1 MGKRFQVG
9 TVSKVHGAWLGRWR
23 EGGERRVQRLGRV
36 GQMNKSEAKEK
47 LAEILRPINAS
58 AEGNPNRT
66 FGDFVKNVYFPFY
79 RRKWKRST
87 KMTTQD
93 RIEFH
98 LIGEFNKRRLS
109 ELTRDKLQ
117 AFLDQKAATLSF
129 STVDHLKWDLV
140 SIFRMAIA
148 EGCSRRNP
156 AELLFTPRE
165 AKRPERKTLNMKEVN
180 QLFEVLELRERLIVK
195 FAVLGGMR
203 PGEIFALRRGG
214 VRATCA
220 EVKERLYRGDID
232 TPKTE
237 KSVRFVAL
245 SEGLSRDLDLW
256 TNIIPGDDSEAW
268 LFPSEKTA
276 KPIRKD
282 NVWRRYIKP
291 KLKKAGLDW
300 IDFHVLR
307 RSHSSLM
314 RELKVD
320 PKLVADQQG
329 HTLDVNMNVY
339 TQTSLESRLDA
350 VNTLETA
357 LIN

>member
-1 MGKRFQVG
+1 MGKRFQIG
-9 TVSKVHGAWLGRWR
+9 TVSKVHGSWIGRWR
-23 EGGERRVQRLGRV
+23 ENGERRVQRLGRV
-36 GQMNKSEAKEK
+36 GKMNKTEAKEK

-66 FGDFVKNVYFPFY
+66 FGDFVENVYFPFY

-93 RIEFH
+93 RIQFH
-98 LIGEFNKRRLS
+98 LIGEFKNRGLS
-109 ELTRDKLQ
+109 KLTRDELQ

-140 SIFRMAIA
+140 SIFRMAVA

-165 AKRPERKTLNMKEVN
+165 AKRPERQALTLKEVN
-180 QLFEVLELRERLIVK
+180 KLFEVLELRERLIVK

-214 VRATCA
+214 VCATSA

-245 SEGLSRDLDLW
+245 SEGLSRDLEAWIAL
-256 TNIIPGDDSEAW
+256 NPGGDSEAW
-268 LFPSEKTA
+268 LFPSEKTD

-282 NVWRRYIKP
+282 NVWRRCIQP
-291 KLKKAGLDW
+291 KLKQAKLDW
-300 IDFHVLR
+300 VDFHVLR

-314 RELKVD
+314 RELNID
-320 PKLVADQQG
+320 PKLISDQQG

-339 TQTSLESRLDA
+339 TQTSLESRIEA
-350 VNTLETA
+350 VNTLDPA
-357 LIN
+357 LAH

>member
-47 LAEILRPINAS
+47 LAEILRPINAN

-98 LIGEFNKRRLS
+98 LIGEFSKRRLS
-109 ELTRDKLQ
+109 ELTRDRLQ

-156 AELLFTPRE
+156 AEMLFTPIGR
-165 AKRPERKTLNMKEVN
+165 V
-180 QLFEVLELRERLIVK
+180 
-195 FAVLGGMR
+195 
-203 PGEIFALRRGG
+203 
-214 VRATCA
+214 
-220 EVKERLYRGDID
+220 
-232 TPKTE
+232 
-237 KSVRFVAL
+237 
-245 SEGLSRDLDLW
+245 
-256 TNIIPGDDSEAW
+256 
-268 LFPSEKTA
+268 
-276 KPIRKD
+276 
-282 NVWRRYIKP
+282 
-291 KLKKAGLDW
+291 
-300 IDFHVLR
+300 
-307 RSHSSLM
+307 
-314 RELKVD
+314 
-320 PKLVADQQG
+320 
-329 HTLDVNMNVY
+329 
-339 TQTSLESRLDA
+339 
-350 VNTLETA
+350 
-357 LIN
+357 

>member
-1 MGKRFQVG
+1 MGKRFQIG
-9 TVSKVHGAWLGRWR
+9 NVSKVHGSWLGRWR
-23 EGGERRVQRLGRV
+23 EGGERRVEKLGRV
-36 GQMNKSEAKEK
+36 GQMSKSQAKEK

-58 AEGNPNRT
+58 VEMNPNRT
-66 FGDFVKNVYFPFY
+66 FGDFVENVYFPFY

-93 RIEFH
+93 RIKFH
-98 LIGEFNKRRLS
+98 LIGEFKKRRMS
-109 ELTRDKLQ
+109 EITRNELQ
-117 AFLDQKAATLSF
+117 TFLDGKAGKLSF
-129 STVDHLKWDLV
+129 STVDHLRWDLV
-140 SIFRMAIA
+140 SIFRMAVA

-165 AKRPERKTLNMKEVN
+165 AKRPERPTLNMKEVKKV
-180 QLFEVLELRERLIVK
+180 FKVLELRERLIVK

-214 VRATCA
+214 VRSTCA

-232 TPKTE
+232 TPKTD

-245 SEGLSRDLDLW
+245 SEGLSRDLELW
-256 TNIIPGDDSEAW
+256 LDMLPANDPNAW
-268 LFPSEKTA
+268 LFPSEKTM

-282 NVWRRYIKP
+282 NAWRRYIKP
-291 KLKKAGLDW
+291 KLDKAGLGW
-300 IDFHVLR
+300 VDFHVLR
-307 RSHSSLM
+307 RTHSSLM

-339 TQTSLESRLDA
+339 TQTSLESRIDA
-350 VNTLETA
+350 VNTLESA